1 MTMHRR
7 TFVRRS
13 AAAVTGAAFLRD
25 LLAADAP
32 DAAGTDRIRLGSRTG
47 SFGGKLEQAKECGL
61 QGVELGVGGAADQL
75 EIAASDRR
83 AKYKTAVKAGGIAV
97 SSLSMD
103 LMNRYPVAN
112 EPRAVA
118 WLEQCIDAAKDLGA
132 TAILVPF
139 FGQAHLLD
147 SKKEFKKA
155 DVDQVVARMKEVAP
169 KAKAANV
176 HLGIECTLT
185 AKQYLELLDRI
196 GSEYV
201 GAYYDIGN
209 CTGAGFDVPGDIRAL
224 KNRMCMIH
232 FKDGANF
239 LGEGR
244 VELEPVAAA
253 LKAIDYKS
261 WIILETSCPTKNAL
275 ADAKKNVETIRKL
288 GL

>member
-1 MTMHRR
+1 
-7 TFVRRS
+7 V
-13 AAAVTGAAFLRD
+13 AGVAFSRD
-25 LLAADAP
+25 LLAADGPGASH
-32 DAAGTDRIRLGSRTG
+32 AGKIRIGSRTG
-47 SFGGKLEQAKECGL
+47 SFGGKIEQAQECGL
-61 QGVELGVGGAADQL
+61 QGVELGVGGAADKL
-75 EIAASDRR
+75 EIADPDKR
-83 AKYKTAVKAGGIAV
+83 AKYNAAAKAGGIVV

-103 LMNRYPVAN
+103 LMNGCPVAN

-118 WLEQCIDAAKDLGA
+118 WLGQCIDAAKDLGA

-139 FGQAHLLD
+139 FGKAHLLD
-147 SKKEFKKA
+147 SSKQFKKA
-155 DVDQVVARMKEVAP
+155 DVDTVVARMKEVAP
-169 KAKAANV
+169 KAKDAGV

-185 AKQYLELLDRI
+185 AKEYLELLDRI

-209 CTGAGFDVPGDIRAL
+209 CTGAGFDVPGDIKAL
-224 KNRMCMIH
+224 KDRMCMIH
-232 FKDGANF
+232 FKDGKNF

-244 VELEPVAAA
+244 VKLEPVAEA